1 MDNQK
6 KPRAREKK
14 VVENGKG
21 VEIHGEGLG
30 TGPVNNMGNYE
41 DRKPVQ
47 QSGQSSGRPSGTAS
61 GSPFSQGSVRPSRP
75 QSGQSSGFSGN
86 VQRPS
91 GSFGSSQQRPTGTY
105 NSAQQRPTNAY
116 GSSQQRPTGT
126 YNSAQQQRPTGV
138 SGSGRPA
145 SSTQGSSHQTTRS
158 SGTGSGGSGKLIM
171 LVLVAA
177 VLFFFG
183 KNFLGG
189 DSGDTLS
196 YTDTGITTTTQTTT
210 SAAQTDNTGKDTLSN
225 LLSAFMSS
233 GSSSVYDFSGGNLL
247 SSVTGST
254 SSSSD
259 YFTSNNND
267 SNTSAPDTTVA
278 SGARSKF
285 TKILG
290 GQKDTVTLMVYMCGT
305 DLESQNGM
313 GTSDIKEMLNANLGD
328 RVNLLIYTGGCSRW
342 RNNVVSSQYNQI
354 YLVKGGQLSRLENN
368 MGTASMTSPSTLSSF
383 IRYGAKNY
391 PANRMMLILW
401 DHGGGSVS
409 GYGYDEKYGRNQSM
423 SLAGLN
429 TALKDGGIK
438 FDFIGFDACLMGT
451 VENGIM
457 LSQYADY
464 MIGSEETEPG
474 VGWYYTNWLNKLG
487 KNPGMSTIEIGK
499 TIADDFVEV
508 CAQQCRGQA
517 TTLSVVDLAE
527 LEATVPAELKSF
539 SIDTSEMIKNK
550 EYKAVST
557 ARVNTREFAQ
567 SSRIDQIDLVH
578 FAKNIGSD
586 EGQKLAEALQG
597 AVKYNRT
604 GGGIRNA
611 YGLSI
616 YFPYRRSSDVSKAVS
631 TYAAIGVDEE
641 YSRCIQEFASLEI
654 SGQVAGGTSISSY
667 SSGSQGYGYDVSS
680 LMESLMGGGNSYS
693 SSAYDSSSGLTDLL
707 GGLFGGSGDSSSGS
721 TGSLFDLFSGRS
733 LTAESAAEYILENH
747 FDATQL
753 VWNNGGIELPQS
765 QWDLVVSL
773 TRNVFFDNGTG
784 FIDLGTDNDFTIN
797 GNTLAGEFDG
807 TWLSI
812 DRQPVA
818 YYYLDTIEDGD
829 DYLISGYVPAILNGT
844 RVNLLLYFDSEN
856 PYGYIA
862 GAQIVYSD
870 TEPGVEAKNLIRIG
884 KGDKV
889 QFVCDFYD
897 YEGNYQDSYKLGN
910 VITLGDEVEIA
921 NTPVGTLENCRVTF
935 CFTDLYQQR
944 YWTPAL

>member
-14 VVENGKG
+14 VVGNGKG

-41 DRKPVQ
+41 DRKPHPSSVPQ
-47 QSGQSSGRPSGTAS
+47 SGRPSGS
-61 GSPFSQGSVRPSRP
+61 GFGSPFGQSSSHPPRP
-75 QSGQSSGFSGN
+75 QSGQSAGF
-86 VQRPS
+86 QDPFRRPS
-91 GSFGSSQQRPTGTY
+91 GTSGSSQQRPSGTY
-105 NSAQQRPTNAY
+105 NSSSHQRPT
-116 GSSQQRPTGT
+116 SVP
-126 YNSAQQQRPTGV
+126 
-138 SGSGRPA
+138 GSGYQQPSA
-145 SSTQGSSHQTTRS
+145 SQGSHRPTTRS
-158 SGTGSGGSGKLIM
+158 GGTGSGGSGKLIM

-189 DSGDTLS
+189 DNEEILS
-196 YTDTGITTTTQTTT
+196 YTGNDNTALTQT
-210 SAAQTDNTGKDTLSN
+210 SIDQSSSTGSTGSLSN

-247 SSVTGST
+247 SSVTGNT
-254 SSSSD
+254 GSSAD
-259 YFTSNNND
+259 YFTST
-267 SNTSAPDTTVA
+267 SSTGSGNTNSGTPDTTVA

-313 GTSDIKEMLNANLGD
+313 GTADIKEMLNADLGD

-342 RNNVVSSQYNQI
+342 RNNVVSNQYNQI
-354 YLVKGGQLSRLENN
+354 YLVRGGQLTRLENN
-368 MGTASMTSPSTLSSF
+368 MGTASMTNPATLTGF
-383 IRYGAKNY
+383 IQYGAKNY

-429 TALKDGGIK
+429 TALKNGGVQ

-508 CAQQCRGQA
+508 CAKQCRGQA
-517 TTLSVVDLAE
+517 TTLSIVDLAE
-527 LEATVPAELKSF
+527 LEATVPAELKNF
-539 SIDTSEMIKNK
+539 SIGTNQMIQNK

-557 ARVNTREFAQ
+557 ARIKTREFAQ
-567 SSRIDQIDLVH
+567 ASRIDQIDLVH
-578 FAKNIGSD
+578 FAKNMGSE
-586 EGQKLAEALQG
+586 EGKKLAEALQG

-604 GGGIRNA
+604 GGGISNA

-616 YFPYRRSSDVSKAVS
+616 YFPYKRSSDVGKAVS
-631 TYAAIGVDEE
+631 TYAAIGMDEE

-654 SGQVAGGTSISSY
+654 SGQVAGGSSISSY
-667 SSGSQGYGYDVSS
+667 SSGSQSIALPG
-680 LMESLMGGGNSYS
+680 LMESLMGSGNSYS

-707 GGLFGGSGDSSSGS
+707 GGLFSTDSSSYGGGS
-721 TGSLFDLFSGRS
+721 SLFDLFSGRS
-733 LTAESAAEYILENH
+733 LTAERAAEYILDNH

-753 VWNNGGIELPQS
+753 VWKNGGIELPQS

-773 TRNVFFDNGTG
+773 TRNVFFDNGSG
-784 FIDLGTDNDFTIN
+784 YIDLGTDNDFTIT

-812 DRQPVA
+812 NRQPVA

-862 GAQIVYSD
+862 GAQIVYPGS
-870 TEPGVEAKNLIRIG
+870 EPGVEAKNLIQIG
-884 KGDKV
+884 KGDRI
-889 QFVCDFYD
+889 QFICDFYD
-897 YEGNYQDSYKLGN
+897 YNGNYRDSYKIGN
-910 VITLGDEVEIA
+910 PLVLGDEVEIA

-935 CFTDLYQQR
+935 CFTDLYQQK

>member
-14 VVENGKG
+14 VVESGKG
-21 VEIHGEGLG
+21 VEIHGQGLG

-41 DRKPVQ
+41 DRKPA
-47 QSGQSSGRPSGTAS
+47 QSSAPQSACPSGYGSPFGQNSSRPANSQSGRPSG
-61 GSPFSQGSVRPSRP
+61 
-75 QSGQSSGFSGN
+75 FSGGT
-86 VQRPS
+86 QRPS
-91 GSFGSSQQRPTGTY
+91 GMPGSSARPSGTYGSAHQRPTGSGGSSQQRPSAVPGSAY
-105 NSAQQRPTNAY
+105 KQASSAQNAN
-116 GSSQQRPTGT
+116 R
-126 YNSAQQQRPTGV
+126 
-138 SGSGRPA
+138 
-145 SSTQGSSHQTTRS
+145 QTTRS

-189 DSGDTLS
+189 DNEETLS
-196 YTDTGITTTTQTTT
+196 YTNTGNTAATQTA
-210 SAAQTDNTGKDTLSN
+210 SGQTGNTGTGSTLSD

-247 SSVTGST
+247 SSVTGGST
-254 SSSSD
+254 SSSD
-259 YFTSNNND
+259 YFTSTGND
-267 SNTSAPDTTVA
+267 SNTGTPDTTVA
-278 SGARSKF
+278 SGVRSKF
-285 TKILG
+285 TTILG

-313 GTSDIKEMLNANLGD
+313 GTADIKEMLNADLGD
-328 RVNLLIYTGGCSRW
+328 RINLLIYTGGCSRW
-342 RNNVVSSQYNQI
+342 RNNVVSNQYNQI
-354 YLVKGGQLSRLENN
+354 YLVSGGQLTRLENN
-368 MGTASMTSPSTLSSF
+368 MGTASMTSPDTLTKF
-383 IRYGAKNY
+383 IQYGAKNY

-429 TALKDGGIK
+429 TALKNGGVK

-508 CAQQCRGQA
+508 CAKQCRGQA

-539 SIDTSEMIKNK
+539 SIETNEMIQNK

-557 ARVNTREFAQ
+557 ARINTREFAQ

-578 FAKNIGSD
+578 FAKNIGSE
-586 EGQKLAEALQG
+586 EGKKLAETLQG

-604 GGGIRNA
+604 GGGITNA

-616 YFPYRRSSDVSKAVS
+616 YFPYKRSGDVSKAVS
-631 TYAAIGVDEE
+631 TYAAIGMDEE

-654 SGQVAGGTSISSY
+654 SGQVAGGSSISSY
-667 SSGSQGYGYDVSS
+667 SSGSQSIALPG
-680 LMESLMGGGNSYS
+680 LMESLMGSGNSYS

-707 GGLFGGSGDSSSGS
+707 GGLFSTDSSSYGGGS
-721 TGSLFDLFSGRS
+721 SLFDLFSGRS
-733 LTAESAAEYILENH
+733 LTAERAAEYILDNH

-753 VWNNGGIELPQS
+753 VWKHGGIELPQS

-773 TRNVFFDNGTG
+773 TRNVFFDNGSG
-784 FIDLGTDNDFTIN
+784 YIDLGTDNDFTIT

-812 DRQPVA
+812 NRQPVA

-862 GAQIVYSD
+862 GAQIVYPGS
-870 TEPGVEAKNLIRIG
+870 EPGVEAKNLIQIG
-884 KGDKV
+884 KGDRI
-889 QFVCDFYD
+889 QFICDFYD
-897 YEGNYQDSYKLGN
+897 YNGNYRDSYKIGN
-910 VITLGDEVEIA
+910 PLVLGDEVEIA

-935 CFTDLYQQR
+935 CFTDLYQQK

>member
-14 VVENGKG
+14 VVESGKG
-21 VEIHGEGLG
+21 VEIHGQGLG

-41 DRKPVQ
+41 DRRPM
-47 QSGQSSGRPSGTAS
+47 QSSAPQTGRPSGNGSPFGQSSSRPASSQSGRPSG
-61 GSPFSQGSVRPSRP
+61 
-75 QSGQSSGFSGN
+75 FSGGA
-86 VQRPS
+86 QRPS
-91 GSFGSSQQRPTGTY
+91 GMSGSSARPSGTYGSAQQRPTGSGGSSQQRPSAVPGSAY
-105 NSAQQRPTNAY
+105 KQASSAQ
-116 GSSQQRPTGT
+116 
-126 YNSAQQQRPTGV
+126 SANR
-138 SGSGRPA
+138 
-145 SSTQGSSHQTTRS
+145 QTTTRSS

-189 DSGDTLS
+189 DNEETLS
-196 YTDTGITTTTQTTT
+196 YTNTGNTAATQTA
-210 SAAQTDNTGKDTLSN
+210 SGQTGNTGTGSTLSD

-247 SSVTGST
+247 SSVTGSST
-254 SSSSD
+254 SSSD
-259 YFTSNNND
+259 YFTSAGND
-267 SNTSAPDTTVA
+267 SNTGTPDTTVA

-285 TKILG
+285 TTILG

-313 GTSDIKEMLNANLGD
+313 GTADIKEMLNADLGD
-328 RVNLLIYTGGCSRW
+328 RINLLIYTGGCSRW
-342 RNNVVSSQYNQI
+342 RNNVVSNQYNQI
-354 YLVKGGQLSRLENN
+354 YLVSGGQLTRLENN
-368 MGTASMTSPSTLSSF
+368 MGTASMTSPDTLTKF
-383 IRYGAKNY
+383 IQYGAKNY

-429 TALKDGGIK
+429 TALKNGGVK

-508 CAQQCRGQA
+508 CAKQCRGQA

-539 SIDTSEMIKNK
+539 SIDTNEMIQNK

-557 ARVNTREFAQ
+557 ARINTREFAQ

-578 FAKNIGSD
+578 FAKNIGSE
-586 EGQKLAEALQG
+586 EGKKLAEALQG

-604 GGGIRNA
+604 GGGITNA

-616 YFPYRRSSDVSKAVS
+616 YFPYKRSGDVSKAVS
-631 TYAAIGVDEE
+631 TYAAIGMDEE

-667 SSGSQGYGYDVSS
+667 SSGSQTVALPG
-680 LMESLMGGGNSYS
+680 LLESLMGSGNSYS
-693 SSAYDSSSGLTDLL
+693 SSSYESSSGLTDLL
-707 GGLFGGSGDSSSGS
+707 GGLFSGGDSSSGS

-733 LTAESAAEYILENH
+733 LTAESAAEYIIDNH

-753 VWNNGGIELPQS
+753 VWKNNGIELPQS
-765 QWDLVVSL
+765 QWELVASL
-773 TRNVFFDNGTG
+773 TKNVFFDNGTG
-784 FIDLGTDNDFTIN
+784 FIDLGTDNDFTIS
-797 GNTLAGEFDG
+797 GNTLMGEFDG

-818 YYYLDTIEDGD
+818 YYYLDTIEEGD
-829 DYLISGYVPAILNGT
+829 NYLISGYVPALLNGT

-856 PYGYIA
+856 PDGYIA
-862 GAQIVYSD
+862 GAQIVYPDS
-870 TEPGVEAKNLIRIG
+870 EPGVEAKNLIRIG

-897 YEGNYQDSYKLGN
+897 YNGNYRDSYKLGDPL
-910 VITLGDEVEIA
+910 ILGDEVEIA

-935 CFTDLYQQR
+935 CFTDLYQNR

>member
-1 MDNQK
+1 MDNQR

-14 VVENGKG
+14 VVGSGKG

-41 DRKPVQ
+41 DRKPHQ
-47 QSGQSSGRPSGTAS
+47 TASPQAGRPSGSGFSSSFGQGAS
-61 GSPFSQGSVRPSRP
+61 RPERP
-75 QSGQSSGFSGN
+75 QSGNTPRPSGFQDPFRRPAGTSGSSP
-86 VQRPS
+86 QRPS
-91 GSFGSSQQRPTGTY
+91 GTYSS
-105 NSAQQRPTNAY
+105 
-116 GSSQQRPTGT
+116 
-126 YNSAQQQRPTGV
+126 
-138 SGSGRPA
+138 
-145 SSTQGSSHQTTRS
+145 SSHQRPSAVPGAGYQQSSSSQGSHRPTTRS
-158 SGTGSGGSGKLIM
+158 GGTSSGGSGKLIM

-183 KNFLGG
+183 KNFL
-189 DSGDTLS
+189 SGDNEEILS
-196 YTDTGITTTTQTTT
+196 YTG
-210 SAAQTDNTGKDTLSN
+210 TDNTAVTQTSTGQSSSTGSASSLSN

-233 GSSSVYDFSGGNLL
+233 GGSSVYDFSGGNLL
-247 SSVTGST
+247 SSVTGNT
-254 SSSSD
+254 GSSAD
-259 YFTSNNND
+259 YFTST
-267 SNTSAPDTTVA
+267 SGSGSGNTSSGAPDTTVA

-313 GTSDIKEMLNANLGD
+313 GTADIKEMLNADLGD

-342 RNNVVSSQYNQI
+342 RNNVVSNQYNQI
-354 YLVKGGQLSRLENN
+354 YLVRGGQLTRLENN
-368 MGTASMTSPSTLSSF
+368 MGTASMTNPATLTGF
-383 IRYGAKNY
+383 IQYGAKNY

-429 TALKDGGIK
+429 TALKDGGVK

-508 CAQQCRGQA
+508 CAKQCRGQA
-517 TTLSVVDLAE
+517 TTLSIVDLAE
-527 LEATVPAELKSF
+527 LEATVPAELKNF
-539 SIDTSEMIKNK
+539 SIGTNQMIQNK

-557 ARVNTREFAQ
+557 ARIKTREFAQ
-567 SSRIDQIDLVH
+567 ASRIDQIDLVH
-578 FAKNIGSD
+578 FAKNMGSE
-586 EGQKLAEALQG
+586 EGKKLAEALQG

-604 GGGIRNA
+604 GGGISNA

-616 YFPYRRSSDVSKAVS
+616 YFPYKRSSDVGKAVS
-631 TYAAIGVDEE
+631 TYAAIGMDEE

-654 SGQVAGGTSISSY
+654 SGQVAGGSSISSY
-667 SSGSQGYGYDVSS
+667 SSGSQGIALPG
-680 LMESLMGGGNSYS
+680 LMESLMGSGNSYS
-693 SSAYDSSSGLTDLL
+693 SSAYGSSSGLTDLL
-707 GGLFGGSGDSSSGS
+707 GGLFSTDSSSYGGGS
-721 TGSLFDLFSGRS
+721 SLLDLFSGRS
-733 LTAESAAEYILENH
+733 LTAERAAEYILDNH

-753 VWNNGGIELPQS
+753 VWKNGGIELPQS
-765 QWDLVVSL
+765 QWDLIASL
-773 TRNVFFDNGTG
+773 TRNVFFDNGSG
-784 FIDLGTDNDFTIN
+784 YIDLGTDNDFTID

-807 TWLSI
+807 TWMSI
-812 DRQPVA
+812 NRQPVA

-862 GAQIVYSD
+862 GAQIVYPGS
-870 TEPGVEAKNLIRIG
+870 EPGVEAKNLIQIG
-884 KGDKV
+884 KGDTI
-889 QFVCDFYD
+889 QFICDFYN
-897 YEGNYQDSYKLGN
+897 YNGNYRDSYKIGN
-910 VITLGDEVEIA
+910 PLVLGDEVEIA

-935 CFTDLYQQR
+935 CFTDLYQQK

>member
-14 VVENGKG
+14 VVESGKG
-21 VEIHGEGLG
+21 VEIHGQGLG

-41 DRKPVQ
+41 DRRPVQ
-47 QSGQSSGRPSGTAS
+47 SSAPQTGRPSGN
-61 GSPFSQGSVRPSRP
+61 GSPFGQSSSRP
-75 QSGQSSGFSGN
+75 ASSQSGHPSGFSGGA
-86 VQRPS
+86 QRPS
-91 GSFGSSQQRPTGTY
+91 GMPGSSTRPSGTYGSAQQRPSGNYSSSQQRPTGVPA
-105 NSAQQRPTNAY
+105 S
-116 GSSQQRPTGT
+116 
-126 YNSAQQQRPTGV
+126 
-138 SGSGRPA
+138 SGRPV
-145 SSTQGSSHQTTRS
+145 SSSQGSSHQTTRS

-189 DSGDTLS
+189 DEGDTLS
-196 YTDTGITTTTQTTT
+196 YTNTGTTTTTQT
-210 SAAQTDNTGKDTLSN
+210 STGQSGYTGTESSLSN

-233 GSSSVYDFSGGNLL
+233 GSNSVYDFSGGNLL
-247 SSVTGST
+247 SSVTGNT
-254 SSSSD
+254 GTTSD

-278 SGARSKF
+278 SSARSKF

-313 GTSDIKEMLNANLGD
+313 GTADIKEMLNADLGD

-368 MGTASMTSPSTLSSF
+368 MGTASMTNPSTLSGF
-383 IRYGAKNY
+383 IQYGAKNY

-429 TALKDGGIK
+429 TALKDGGVK

-539 SIDTSEMIKNK
+539 SIDTADMIKNK

-578 FAKNIGSD
+578 FAKNIGSE
-586 EGQKLAEALQG
+586 EGKKLAEALQG

-616 YFPYRRSSDVSKAVS
+616 YFPYKRSGDVSKAVS
-631 TYAAIGVDEE
+631 TYAAIGMDEE

-667 SSGSQGYGYDVSS
+667 SSGSQGYDVSS
-680 LMESLMGGGNSYS
+680 LMESLMGGGNGYS

-707 GGLFGGSGDSSSGS
+707 GGLFGSGDSSSGS

-747 FDATQL
+747 FDATRL
-753 VWNNGGIELPQS
+753 VWSNGGIELPQS

-784 FIDLGTDNDFTIN
+784 FIDLGTDNDFTIT
-797 GNTLAGEFDG
+797 GNKLEGEFDG

-862 GAQIVYSD
+862 GAQIVYSG
-870 TEPGVEAKNLIRIG
+870 TETGVEAKNLIQIG

-897 YEGNYQDSYKLGN
+897 YEGNYRDSYKLGN

>member
-14 VVENGKG
+14 VVESGKG
-21 VEIHGEGLG
+21 VEIHGQGLG

-41 DRKPVQ
+41 DRRPVQ
-47 QSGQSSGRPSGTAS
+47 SSAPQTGRPSGN
-61 GSPFSQGSVRPSRP
+61 GSPFGQSSSRSASS
-75 QSGQSSGFSGN
+75 QSGHPSGFSGGA
-86 VQRPS
+86 QRPS
-91 GSFGSSQQRPTGTY
+91 GMPGSSTRPSGTYGSAQQRPSGNYSSSQQRPTGVPA
-105 NSAQQRPTNAY
+105 S
-116 GSSQQRPTGT
+116 
-126 YNSAQQQRPTGV
+126 
-138 SGSGRPA
+138 SGRPV
-145 SSTQGSSHQTTRS
+145 SSSQGSSHQTTRS

-189 DSGDTLS
+189 DEGDTLS
-196 YTDTGITTTTQTTT
+196 YTNTGTTTTTQT
-210 SAAQTDNTGKDTLSN
+210 STGQSGYTGTESSLSN

-233 GSSSVYDFSGGNLL
+233 GSNSVYDFSGGNLL
-247 SSVTGST
+247 SSVTGNT
-254 SSSSD
+254 GTTSSD

-278 SGARSKF
+278 SSARSKF

-313 GTSDIKEMLNANLGD
+313 GTADIKEMLNADLGD

-368 MGTASMTSPSTLSSF
+368 MGTASMTNPSTLSGF
-383 IRYGAKNY
+383 IQYGAKNY

-429 TALKDGGIK
+429 TALKDGGVK

-539 SIDTSEMIKNK
+539 SIDTADMIKNK

-578 FAKNIGSD
+578 FAKNIGSE
-586 EGQKLAEALQG
+586 EGKKLAEALQG

-616 YFPYRRSSDVSKAVS
+616 YFPYKRSGDVSKAVS
-631 TYAAIGVDEE
+631 TYAAIGMDEE

-667 SSGSQGYGYDVSS
+667 SSGSQGYDVSS
-680 LMESLMGGGNSYS
+680 LMESLMGGGNGYS

-707 GGLFGGSGDSSSGS
+707 GGLFGSGDSSSGS

-747 FDATQL
+747 FDATRL
-753 VWNNGGIELPQS
+753 VWSNGGIELPQS

-784 FIDLGTDNDFTIN
+784 FIDLGTDNDFTIT
-797 GNTLAGEFDG
+797 GNKLEGEFDG

-862 GAQIVYSD
+862 GAQIVYSG
-870 TEPGVEAKNLIRIG
+870 TETGVEAKNLIQIG

-897 YEGNYQDSYKLGN
+897 YEGNYRDSYKLGN

>member
-1 MDNQK
+1 MKMDNQK

-14 VVENGKG
+14 VVESGKG
-21 VEIHGEGLG
+21 VEIHGQGLG

-41 DRKPVQ
+41 DRRPVQ
-47 QSGQSSGRPSGTAS
+47 SSAPQTGRPSGN
-61 GSPFSQGSVRPSRP
+61 GSPFGQSSSRP
-75 QSGQSSGFSGN
+75 ASSQSGHPSGFSGGA
-86 VQRPS
+86 QRPS
-91 GSFGSSQQRPTGTY
+91 GMPGSSTRPSGTYGSAQQRPSGNYSSSQQRPTGVPA
-105 NSAQQRPTNAY
+105 S
-116 GSSQQRPTGT
+116 
-126 YNSAQQQRPTGV
+126 
-138 SGSGRPA
+138 SGRPV
-145 SSTQGSSHQTTRS
+145 SSSQGSSHQTTRS

-189 DSGDTLS
+189 DEGDTLS
-196 YTDTGITTTTQTTT
+196 YTNTGTTTTTQT
-210 SAAQTDNTGKDTLSN
+210 STGQSGYTGTESSLSN

-233 GSSSVYDFSGGNLL
+233 GSNSVYDFSGGNLL
-247 SSVTGST
+247 SSVTGNT
-254 SSSSD
+254 GTTSD

-278 SGARSKF
+278 SSARSKF

-313 GTSDIKEMLNANLGD
+313 GTADIKEMLNADLGD

-368 MGTASMTSPSTLSSF
+368 MGTASMTNPSTLSGF
-383 IRYGAKNY
+383 IQYGAKNY
-391 PANRMMLILW
+391 PANLMMLILW

-429 TALKDGGIK
+429 TALKDGGVK

-539 SIDTSEMIKNK
+539 SIDTADMIKNK

-578 FAKNIGSD
+578 FAKNIGSE
-586 EGQKLAEALQG
+586 EGKKLAEALQG

-616 YFPYRRSSDVSKAVS
+616 YFPYKRSGDVSKAVS
-631 TYAAIGVDEE
+631 TYAAIGMDEE

-667 SSGSQGYGYDVSS
+667 SSGSQGYDVSS
-680 LMESLMGGGNSYS
+680 LMESLMGGGNGYS

-707 GGLFGGSGDSSSGS
+707 GGLFGSGDSSSGS

-747 FDATQL
+747 FDATRL
-753 VWNNGGIELPQS
+753 VWSNGGIELPQS

-784 FIDLGTDNDFTIN
+784 FIDLGTDNDFTIT
-797 GNTLAGEFDG
+797 GNKLEGEFDG

-862 GAQIVYSD
+862 GAQIVYSG
-870 TEPGVEAKNLIRIG
+870 TETGVEAKNLIQIG

-897 YEGNYQDSYKLGN
+897 YEGNYRDSYKLGN

>member
-1 MDNQK
+1 MKMDNQK

-14 VVENGKG
+14 VVESGKG
-21 VEIHGEGLG
+21 VEIHGQGLG

-41 DRKPVQ
+41 DRRPVQ
-47 QSGQSSGRPSGTAS
+47 SSAPQTGRPSGNGSPFGQSSSRPASSQSGRPSG
-61 GSPFSQGSVRPSRP
+61 
-75 QSGQSSGFSGN
+75 FSGGA
-86 VQRPS
+86 QRPS
-91 GSFGSSQQRPTGTY
+91 GMPGSSTRPSGTYGSAQQRPTGSGGSSQQRPSAVPGSAY
-105 NSAQQRPTNAY
+105 KQASSAQ
-116 GSSQQRPTGT
+116 
-126 YNSAQQQRPTGV
+126 SANR
-138 SGSGRPA
+138 
-145 SSTQGSSHQTTRS
+145 QTTRSS

-189 DSGDTLS
+189 DNEETLS
-196 YTDTGITTTTQTTT
+196 YTNTGTTVATQTT
-210 SAAQTDNTGKDTLSN
+210 SGQSSNTGTGSTLSD

-247 SSVTGST
+247 SSVTGGST
-254 SSSSD
+254 SSSD
-259 YFTSNNND
+259 YFTSAGND
-267 SNTSAPDTTVA
+267 SNTGTPDTTVA

-285 TKILG
+285 TTILG

-313 GTSDIKEMLNANLGD
+313 GTADIKEMLNADLGD
-328 RVNLLIYTGGCSRW
+328 RINLLIYTGGCSRW
-342 RNNVVSSQYNQI
+342 RNNVVSNQYNQI
-354 YLVKGGQLSRLENN
+354 YLVSGGQLTRLENN
-368 MGTASMTSPSTLSSF
+368 MGTASMTSPDTLTKF
-383 IRYGAKNY
+383 IQYGAKNY

-429 TALKDGGIK
+429 TALKNGGVK

-508 CAQQCRGQA
+508 CAKQCRGQA

-539 SIDTSEMIKNK
+539 SIDTNEMIQNK

-557 ARVNTREFAQ
+557 ARINTREFAQ

-578 FAKNIGSD
+578 FAKNIGSE
-586 EGQKLAEALQG
+586 EGKKLAEALQG

-604 GGGIRNA
+604 GGGITNA

-616 YFPYRRSSDVSKAVS
+616 YFPYKRSGDVSKAVS
-631 TYAAIGVDEE
+631 TYAAIGMDEE

-667 SSGSQGYGYDVSS
+667 SSGSQTVALPG
-680 LMESLMGGGNSYS
+680 LLESLMGSGNSYS
-693 SSAYDSSSGLTDLL
+693 SSSYESSSGLTDLL
-707 GGLFGGSGDSSSGS
+707 GGLFSGGDSSSGS

-733 LTAESAAEYILENH
+733 LTAESAAEYIIDNH

-753 VWNNGGIELPQS
+753 VWKNNGIELPQS
-765 QWDLVVSL
+765 QWELVASL
-773 TRNVFFDNGTG
+773 TKNVFFDNGTG
-784 FIDLGTDNDFTIN
+784 FIDLGTDNDFTIS
-797 GNTLAGEFDG
+797 GNTLMGEFDG

-829 DYLISGYVPAILNGT
+829 NYLISGYVPALLNGT

-856 PYGYIA
+856 PDGYIA
-862 GAQIVYSD
+862 GAQIVYPDS
-870 TEPGVEAKNLIRIG
+870 EPGVEAKNLIRIG

-897 YEGNYQDSYKLGN
+897 YNGNYRDSYKLGDPL
-910 VITLGDEVEIA
+910 ILGDEVEIA

-935 CFTDLYQQR
+935 CFTDLYQNR